1 MIVSPSFLTA
11 DFSNLEAEIRSIQF
25 AKWLHFDVMDGR
37 FVPNYT
43 YNHEI
48 VRQLKKVSKQF
59 FDVHLM
65 IENPGKEIAGYANA
79 GADLITFHVEASGD
93 QTKTL
98 IDLVKSFNVQ
108 CGISLKPGT
117 APESLVPYLADI
129 DMVLV
134 MSVEPGKGGQ
144 KFLDSAVDRIC
155 FFDEY
160 RKLYH
165 LNYKIEV
172 DGGINA
178 ETIQKVKTIGCDVVV
193 AGSFVFNRKDR
204 KNAIRELENAGKN

>member
-11 DFSNLEAEIRSIQF
+11 DFSNLEAEIHSIQF

-37 FVPNYT
+37 FVPAYT
-43 YNHEI
+43 YNQEI

-65 IENPGKEIAGYANA
+65 IDNPGKEIAGYANA

-98 IDLVKSFNVQ
+98 IDLIKSFNVQ

-117 APESLVPYLADI
+117 TPESLIPYLSDV
-129 DMVLV
+129 DLVLV

-144 KFLDSAVDRIC
+144 KFLDSAVDRIRY
-155 FFDEY
+155 FDEY
-160 RKLYH
+160 RRLHH

-178 ETIQKVKTIGCDVVV
+178 DTIQKVKAIGCDVVV

>member
-43 YNHEI
+43 YNQAI
-48 VRQLKKVSKQF
+48 VAQLKKVSKQF

-79 GADLITFHVEASGD
+79 GADLITFHLEASGE
-93 QTKTL
+93 QTKKW
-98 IDLVKSFNVQ
+98 IDLVKSFNIQ
-108 CGISLKPGT
+108 CGISIKPGT
-117 APESLVPYLADI
+117 DPENLIPYLPEI
-129 DMVLV
+129 DLVLV

-144 KFLDSAVDRIC
+144 KFMDTAVDRIR
-155 FFDEY
+155 FFDDY
-160 RKLYH
+160 RTQHH

-178 ETIQKVKTIGCDVVV
+178 ETIQKVKAVGCDVVV
-193 AGSFVFNRKDR
+193 AGSFIFNRKDR
-204 KNAIRELENAGKN
+204 KNAIKELENDGKN

>member
-11 DFSNLEAEIRSIQF
+11 DFANLEAEIRSIQF

-43 YNHEI
+43 YNQEI

-65 IENPGKEIAGYANA
+65 IENPGKEISGYANA
-79 GADLITFHVEASGD
+79 GADLITFHLEAAGE

-108 CGISLKPGT
+108 CGISIKPGT
-117 APESLVPYLADI
+117 DQADLIPYLADI
-129 DMVLV
+129 DLVLL

-144 KFLDSAVDRIC
+144 KFMDSAIDRIR

-160 RKLYH
+160 RQLHH
-165 LNYKIEV
+165 LTYKIEV

-178 ETIQKVKTIGCDVVV
+178 DTIQKVKTVGCDIVV
-193 AGSFVFNRKDR
+193 AGSFIFNRKDR
-204 KNAIRELENAGKN
+204 KNAIKELENAGKN